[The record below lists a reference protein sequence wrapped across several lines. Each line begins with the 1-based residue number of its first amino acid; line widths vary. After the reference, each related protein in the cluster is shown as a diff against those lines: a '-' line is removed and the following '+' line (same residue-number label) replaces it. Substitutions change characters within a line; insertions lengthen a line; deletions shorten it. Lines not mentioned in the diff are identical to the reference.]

1 MNKFRWILLCALL
14 GSSMPALADKPL
26 APAELQGAITV
37 SAEAVADLITTLP
50 KLVVIDSRRKDEYE
64 KGHIEGAFNILDTD
78 MTVANLAKIAKQK
91 DIPLL
96 FYCNGEHCM
105 RSSHAAKSALQW
117 GYSKVYWF
125 RGGWQEWTD
134 KNLPVA
140 K

>member
-1 MNKFRWILLCALL
+1 MNKNSLILLCALL
-14 GSSMPALADKPL
+14 GYSLPAFADKPL
-26 APAELQGAITV
+26 APAEIQGAV
-37 SAEAVADLITTLP
+37 GLNAEAVVDLVTTRPDLI
-50 KLVVIDSRRKDEYE
+50 VVDSRRKDEYD
-64 KGHIEGAFNILDTD
+64 KGHIEGAFNILDIE
-78 MTVANLAKIAKQK
+78 MTVANLAKIAKRK
-91 DIPLL
+91 DTPLL

-105 RSSHAAKSALQW
+105 RSSNAAKSALQW